1 MSAPTTVQWLR
12 AAIIRVGVGSG
23 RRGAYLGAWIVHR
36 GRRTWQRATGWLD
49 EGEGFGWWL
58 RLALLLLGA
67 AILRKIVTALAVGIW
82 HRIES
87 GSAPWLLWGAATWWV
102 VSAYRAGVEDW
113 KPKRPAAPD
122 TPPESDAP
130 PAEEQVELTPADKA
144 VDEDL
149 AAEQLAAGPPLPIL
163 PDLRIS
169 LLRIGTPH
177 AHITAL
183 ADDLGTTAERVRE
196 ALAKWGIPVEPVRMK
211 GRPSSSTGVKGG
223 PAVHPALAP
232 RPEDVAVVAAGQPAN
247 NDNNNGFTTV
257 QDEENPVRTHVVWR
271 DQ

>member
-12 AAIIRVGVGSG
+12 TAADRVSVGSRRIVARTVGRVLRAVGSRFGGWPWWVQLGLAYVALLRGPALLAGVGDRVHERVESGAWSSGLTVSAVLWVVAAYRVG
-23 RRGAYLGAWIVHR
+23 
-36 GRRTWQRATGWLD
+36 GWEPKERPTEPEPETVDD
-49 EGEGFGWWL
+49 E
-58 RLALLLLGA
+58 A
-67 AILRKIVTALAVGIW
+67 ADVAEPEPV
-82 HRIES
+82 
-87 GSAPWLLWGAATWWV
+87 
-102 VSAYRAGVEDW
+102 VED
-113 KPKRPAAPD
+113 AP
-122 TPPESDAP
+122 
-130 PAEEQVELTPADKA
+130 V
-144 VDEDL
+144 
-149 AAEQLAAGPPLPIL
+149 GPPLPSL

-183 ADDLGTTAERVRE
+183 ADDLATTPERVRE
-196 ALAKWGIPVEPVRMK
+196 ALAQWGVPVEPVRMK

-232 RPEDVAVVAAGQPAN
+232 RPEDDAVVAAGQPAN

-257 QDEENPVRTHVVWR
+257 PDGENPVRTHVVWR